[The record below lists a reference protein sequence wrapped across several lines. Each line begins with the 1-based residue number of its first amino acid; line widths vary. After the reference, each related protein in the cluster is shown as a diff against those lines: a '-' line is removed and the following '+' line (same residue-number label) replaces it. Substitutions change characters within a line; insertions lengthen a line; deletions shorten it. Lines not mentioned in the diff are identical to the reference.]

1 MARKGDTF
9 ALQYSLNGEKFQ
21 IVRNLCL
28 PVSDTV
34 KVGIVSQSPTGE
46 GLTSDF
52 AFLQLERITLR
63 DIRAGK

>member
-9 ALQYSLNGEKFQ
+9 ALHFSLNGGKFQ
-21 IVRNLCL
+21 TVRYFRL
-28 PVSDTV
+28 PVSATV

-63 DIRAGK
+63 DIRAEK